1 MDGDLRFG
9 QAVLL
14 DAGFAFGVLLDEGL
28 WHETHSLENKDCKT
42 TWRPRP
48 HARSVAI
55 QAGMTHT
62 PGLGVAL
69 KKPEAE

>member
-14 DAGFAFGVLLDEGL
+14 GAGFTFSVLLREGL
-28 WHETHSLENKDCKT
+28 WHETHSLENEDCKT
-42 TWRPRP
+42 TWRRRL
-48 HARSVAI
+48 HARSVAM
-55 QAGMTHT
+55 QAGMEA
-62 PGLGVAL
+62 PGPGAAQ